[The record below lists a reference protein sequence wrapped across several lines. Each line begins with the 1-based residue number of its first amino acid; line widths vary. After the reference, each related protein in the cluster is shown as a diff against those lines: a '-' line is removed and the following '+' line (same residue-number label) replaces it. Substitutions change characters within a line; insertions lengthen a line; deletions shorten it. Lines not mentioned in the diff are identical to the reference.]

1 MTTKSPSS
9 IVTSIFYTLAG
20 VTLLGAIIL
29 LISAV
34 GFKSS
39 MGTSLNV
46 FTAAFGPISDVFVGV
61 LINALQWLGI
71 LFAAMM
77 LVVSVLLYTAGRMTR
92 RAQDLSQRLISLE
105 AKVAGLEE
113 NIYSVRSPAR

>member
-9 IVTSIFYTLAG
+9 IVTSLFYALAC

-39 MGTSLNV
+39 LGTSLNV
-46 FTAAFGPISDVFVGV
+46 FTAAFGPISDVFVG
-61 LINALQWLGI
+61 LLTNALQWLGV
-71 LFAAMM
+71 LFAGMM
-77 LVVSVLLYTAGRMTR
+77 FVVSFLLCTAGRMTR
-92 RAQDLSQRLISLE
+92 RAQDLSQRLVSLE
-105 AKVAGLEE
+105 AKVADLEGKK
-113 NIYSVRSPAR
+113 